1 MELFIHHEASP
12 YVRKV
17 LLVCEELGIQPTEC
31 KVDWTSPE
39 AMAGYCRINPNGKFP
54 ALRDGDLVV
63 WESNAII
70 VYLAECCGAGHLA
83 GDRAKARARI
93 NQWLF
98 WELAHF
104 AAVVNPLASTRMGY
118 ESRLT
123 VSGESLLEEFRR
135 LCAVL
140 ESQLADGRE
149 FIIGEEAS
157 LPDFAIAADLTY
169 ADEAALPLADFE
181 WLSAWF
187 DRMRARDS
195 WRVTEAL
202 KNRAL
207 AS

>member
-17 LLVCEELGIQPTEC
+17 LLVCEELGVQLKEC
-31 KVDWTSPE
+31 KVDWTSPN
-39 AMAGYCRINPNGKFP
+39 AMAAFREINPNGKFP
-54 ALRDGDLVV
+54 ALRNRDLVI

-70 VYLAECCGAGHLA
+70 IYLAQHY
-83 GDRAKARARI
+83 KARRMVGRDAETMARV

-104 AAVVNPLASTRMGY
+104 AAVANPLASARMGN
-118 ESRLT
+118 
-123 VSGESLLEEFRR
+123 VSPLSVPEEALFEEFRR
-135 LCAVL
+135 LCAVVDRQL
-140 ESQLADGRE
+140 LSQSYLADDE
-149 FIIGEEAS
+149 PT

-169 ADEAALPLADFE
+169 VVEADLPVADYANLA
-181 WLSAWF
+181 AWF
-187 DRMRARDS
+187 DRMRERES
-195 WRVTEAL
+195 WRSTEER